1 MDKLSANFWRKPGDE
16 NNPETTPAFKQSANA
31 NIQNLWKAAD
41 KHIQKADYIK
51 LNEIILA
58 YQLPAKW
65 IKNTFIKEMNMTFQV
80 QNVWKW
86 VANDQG
92 LDPEAWTGITLS
104 PSRGEKEPVN
114 YTFGSM
120 MMNTIKLMMFL
131 LLVGISVSCD
141 RFLDIK
147 PKGIQIPEYYDDYL
161 RLLNHKDMMYAD
173 AGFVSYITDDILLGD
188 NSVPFGQFEQ
198 AQEASQ
204 NLYAFAHG
212 PIFSGGAS
220 DAFYEKAY
228 KRIYTFNVVI
238 NNVGTCQDATEKEKQ
253 ALIAEAK
260 VCRAFE
266 YLSLVNVYAK
276 HYDSVTANSDL
287 GVPVILSEDIN
298 KVYKRNSVQAVYD
311 QIFKDLKE
319 ALPYI
324 PDEAATP
331 FRASKQFLYAF
342 TAKLYLYMGKY
353 GDALTA
359 ALKVDQDQLQLI
371 DLTAYSINPKANG
384 MGRIWNEETG
394 EVYPLPEDNPEAIY
408 ARYGTDFLS
417 LSRNVYASEDLK
429 ALYRRDLPAGAV
441 DQRRVLN
448 YADDTF
454 KLYNNTYQFPGK
466 SMWVAYTQPN
476 LGMNSTEFFL
486 ILAECYARSDEME
499 QCLTILDRIRD
510 KRIVGNVPLPRTTV
524 QEALRLTLDERRRE
538 FALQGGSLRLV
549 DLKRLNREEPFKKDI
564 LHTVGE
570 YRYSLPANDERYVL
584 PLPPAVISANPSIPV
599 YPR

>member
-1 MDKLSANFWRKPGDE
+1 
-16 NNPETTPAFKQSANA
+16 
-31 NIQNLWKAAD
+31 
-41 KHIQKADYIK
+41 
-51 LNEIILA
+51 
-58 YQLPAKW
+58 
-65 IKNTFIKEMNMTFQV
+65 
-80 QNVWKW
+80 
-86 VANDQG
+86 
-92 LDPEAWTGITLS
+92 
-104 PSRGEKEPVN
+104 
-114 YTFGSM
+114 M

-394 EVYPLPEDNPEAIY
+394 EVSTA
-408 ARYGTDFLS
+408 FLS
-417 LSRNVYASEDLK
+417 RHISGNID
-429 ALYRRDLPAGAV
+429 
-441 DQRRVLN
+441 
-448 YADDTF
+448 
-454 KLYNNTYQFPGK
+454 
-466 SMWVAYTQPN
+466 
-476 LGMNSTEFFL
+476 EF
-486 ILAECYARSDEME
+486 
-499 QCLTILDRIRD
+499 
-510 KRIVGNVPLPRTTV
+510 
-524 QEALRLTLDERRRE
+524 
-538 FALQGGSLRLV
+538 LRLV
-549 DLKRLNREEPFKKDI
+549 SKSGDSSYKYLQNIYSTKDTANQGVSLGLMMSEIFLGYNGSYSNGAYSNGVCRVHGGGFAGTI
-564 LHTVGE
+564 LAIVKDNAVDE
-570 YRYSLPANDERYVL
+570 YRRNMDKIFGDGASMILQIRHCGGVR
-584 PLPPAVISANPSIPV
+584 II
-599 YPR
+599 